1 MPPSGTTTG
10 TEPDRPAALRL
21 PGLETATAF
30 RECFSDFEA
39 VSTGSFSKKGEQING
54 RSYERRPGKAQPP
67 PGIKATPCL
76 EPSPGGA
83 ALARAYGV

>member
-30 RECFSDFEA
+30 REGLSDFEA
-39 VSTGSFSKKGEQING
+39 VSTGSFSKKGE
-54 RSYERRPGKAQPP
+54 
-67 PGIKATPCL
+67 
-76 EPSPGGA
+76 
-83 ALARAYGV
+83 

>member
-10 TEPDRPAALRL
+10 TKPDRPAALRL

-39 VSTGSFSKKGEQING
+39 VSTGSFSNNGE
-54 RSYERRPGKAQPP
+54 
-67 PGIKATPCL
+67 
-76 EPSPGGA
+76 
-83 ALARAYGV
+83 

>member
-30 RECFSDFEA
+30 RERLSDFEA
-39 VSTGSFSKKGEQING
+39 ANNGSFSSPYASGELG
-54 RSYERRPGKAQPP
+54 
-67 PGIKATPCL
+67 L
-76 EPSPGGA
+76 
-83 ALARAYGV
+83 

>member
-30 RECFSDFEA
+30 PESLSDFEP
-39 VSTGSFSKKGEQING
+39 VSAGSFSKKGE
-54 RSYERRPGKAQPP
+54 
-67 PGIKATPCL
+67 
-76 EPSPGGA
+76 
-83 ALARAYGV
+83 